1 MKLTSTTFFFVPLCS
16 SSEPNAALGLGE
28 LSAAWRNLKI
38 NQFEVAPR
46 IEDTSVR
53 DESGRFDT

>member
-1 MKLTSTTFFFVPLCS
+1 VLVSFMRSYEFWRT
-16 SSEPNAALGLGE
+16 EA
-28 LSAAWRNLKI
+28 AAWRNLKI